1 MKDYGRNT
9 FGWKMRIYMW
19 FLLKWELPNHTIKY
33 SVMEYKKKKPKRE
46 SLSDLSKEDR
56 EKRRKWVSL
65 SAKMFTVSDIL
76 ILDPEK

>member
-1 MKDYGRNT
+1 MKDYVRNT

-33 SVMEYKKKKPKRE
+33 SVMEYKTKTE

-65 SAKMFTVSDIL
+65 SAKIFTISDIL